1 VIEMICKNCGAE
13 IVNRESYCPSCGME
27 LLIPYSKSLKEK
39 YMAGEYI
46 DRQDNSVI
54 KDNRRSK
61 EDKYSND
68 REDEYVHYYEKESEE
83 VYDTEE
89 TGSSGLLATFLVLI
103 IALLIGFL
111 MGMIIFSGTLPGMQ
125 NFMGI

>member
-1 VIEMICKNCGAE
+1 M
-13 IVNRESYCPSCGME
+13 
-27 LLIPYSKSLKEK
+27 
-39 YMAGEYI
+39 
-46 DRQDNSVI
+46 
-54 KDNRRSK
+54 
-61 EDKYSND
+61 
-68 REDEYVHYYEKESEE
+68 YYENESEE

-89 TGSSGLLATFLVLI
+89 TVSSGLLATFLVLI